1 MPLIK
6 FDNAHLF
13 LDKLNIPR
21 LEVYYDHT
29 EILTTDFT
37 EQENAGKIEW
47 REDGV
52 YLNLKGQYQK
62 GFMYIKRPYITRYD
76 KNIDI
81 INDRPRFHLVKCRTI
96 EEQRNNG
103 NFNNR
108 YFWSNEPLISLFDY
122 DTGNEYK
129 EKKLNLC
136 RNCQE
141 LIEENINNT
150 EDFHNQLDIND
161 IIIENNESQNTDI
174 YDRPLNWRP
183 ISRAYKL
190 EQNYTCEECN
200 FGGNDFYSNYD
211 KRHIH
216 THHIILNELQ
226 NTHRNNLKALC
237 ILCHYNQDDHH
248 KSNFEKPRIRKELF
262 SFVKKYKNRLIEIDN
277 KYIKQ
282 FVSEYRNEL
291 NE

>member
-13 LDKLNIPR
+13 LDSKGVSR
-21 LEVYYDHT
+21 LQEYENNVIVDR
-29 EILTTDFT
+29 IDFT
-37 EQENAGKIEW
+37 EQENAGKLEW

-52 YLNLKGQYQK
+52 YLNIKGNYQR
-62 GFMYIKRPYITRYD
+62 GFMFNKDYRISDYG
-76 KNIDI
+76 N
-81 INDRPRFHLVKCRTI
+81 PRFHLVECSVI
-96 EEQRNNG
+96 ERFKEQGILSRY
-103 NFNNR
+103 
-108 YFWSNEPLISLFDY
+108 YFWSNSKAVTITQRGTRIEY
-122 DTGNEYK
+122 ENEL
-129 EKKLNLC
+129 LNLC
-136 RNCQE
+136 SKCSEIIHQNH
-141 LIEENINNT
+141 IEHIGSTN
-150 EDFHNQLDIND
+150 DFHNQLDLND
-161 IIIENNESQNTDI
+161 KKVENNENQETDI

-216 THHIILNELQ
+216 THHIKSNELQ

-248 KSNFEKPRIRKELF
+248 KSNFEKPRIKKELL
-262 SFVKKYKNRLIEIDN
+262 SFVQKYKERLIEIEN
-277 KYIKQ
+277 KYVKI
-282 FVSEYRNEL
+282 FLSEHRNEL
-291 NE
+291 TE